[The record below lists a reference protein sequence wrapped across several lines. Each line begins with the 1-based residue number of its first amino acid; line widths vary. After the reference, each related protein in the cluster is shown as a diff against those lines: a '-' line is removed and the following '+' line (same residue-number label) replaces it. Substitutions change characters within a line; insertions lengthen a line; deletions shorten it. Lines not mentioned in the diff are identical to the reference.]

1 MEINQTKVVPV
12 IAKELRI
19 HIKVCDRFSAV
30 ICDEAGNELGGQ
42 EDGYVPDFMPGPHY
56 GDYLI
61 LNIDLDT
68 GRVTNWETPSR
79 EEVEAFING
88 DSDD

>member
-1 MEINQTKVVPV
+1 MENSQTKTVPV
-12 IAKELRI
+12 NAKELRI
-19 HIKVCDRFSAV
+19 HIKVCDRFSATV
-30 ICDEAGNELGGQ
+30 HDQGGEELGGQ
-42 EDGYVPDFMPGPHY
+42 KDGYVPGFMPGQHY

-68 GRVTNWETPSR
+68 GAITNWKVPTAEQ
-79 EEVEAFING
+79 VEDFIGG

>member
-19 HIKVCDRFSAV
+19 YIKVRDQFCASIHD
-30 ICDEAGNELGGQ
+30 DAGNDLGGQ
-42 EDGYVPDFMPGPHY
+42 ADGYVPGFMPGQHY

-68 GRVTNWETPSR
+68 GLITNWEKPTR
-79 EEVEAFING
+79 EEVEAFIAQ
-88 DSDD
+88 DESE